1 MTKQTHLGDAQ
12 LQLALRGLR
21 RDIEPTQDLWPG
33 IAARLSP
40 HTQQA
45 ARISRGAWAR
55 SSSIWPWALAAS
67 LLLAVG
73 LLAQPGPR
81 AVRPLAV
88 ASASGD
94 QVNTAALPAQAQVM
108 TLHYQAALR
117 ELNTDGLPASW
128 QPGLQALDHSAA
140 QVQAALRK
148 NPDSPWL
155 MGQLRQI
162 YLRKIALSRRALLA

>member
-1 MTKQTHLGDAQ
+1 
-12 LQLALRGLR
+12 
-21 RDIEPTQDLWPG
+21 
-33 IAARLSP
+33 
-40 HTQQA
+40 
-45 ARISRGAWAR
+45 
-55 SSSIWPWALAAS
+55 
-67 LLLAVG
+67 
-73 LLAQPGPR
+73 
-81 AVRPLAV
+81 LAV